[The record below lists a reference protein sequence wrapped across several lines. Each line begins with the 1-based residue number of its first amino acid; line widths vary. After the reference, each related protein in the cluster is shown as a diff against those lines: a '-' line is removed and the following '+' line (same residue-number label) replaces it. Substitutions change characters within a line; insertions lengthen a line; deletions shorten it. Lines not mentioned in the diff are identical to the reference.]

1 MLRWKDVPLLDLDPV
16 LFDTP
21 PESEWPVPGLS
32 RRLRAEEDGDGSLG
46 LYDLVE
52 KASTGPRPRLPR
64 AA

>member
-1 MLRWKDVPLLDLDPV
+1 MPRRNDVPLLDLDPV

-21 PESEWPVPGLS
+21 PEWLVPGLS
-32 RRLRAEEDGDGSLG
+32 RTLREEHDRHDSLG

-52 KASTGPRPRLPR
+52 RASRGPRPRLPR